1 MKAKTTVSLGASILF
16 TLAVLSSCGNVQHE
30 EKQVANDSTVV
41 DSLLTDSVIIDSIK

>member
-1 MKAKTTVSLGASILF
+1 MKAKVTVSLGASILF
-16 TLAVLSSCGNVQHE
+16 TLAVLSSCGNVQHK

>member
-1 MKAKTTVSLGASILF
+1 MKTKVTVFLGASILF

-41 DSLLTDSVIIDSIK
+41 DSIVKDTVIIDSIK

>member
-30 EKQVANDSTVV
+30 EKAVSKDSTLV
-41 DSLLTDSVIIDSIK
+41 DSIVKDTVIIDSIK